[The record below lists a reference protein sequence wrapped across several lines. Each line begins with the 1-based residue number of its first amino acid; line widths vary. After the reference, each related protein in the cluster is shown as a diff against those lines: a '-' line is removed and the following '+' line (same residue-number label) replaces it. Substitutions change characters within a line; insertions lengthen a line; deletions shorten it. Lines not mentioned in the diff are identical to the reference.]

1 MPHAEGNAKGKLNDK
16 SRSRVSDMLISL
28 LATPFNLLFM
38 G

>member
-1 MPHAEGNAKGKLNDK
+1 MPKVMQKGKLNDK

-28 LATPFNLLFM
+28 LATLSICFSL